1 MILSVVYDL
10 LGESALAA
18 AGLEKLKA
26 AMARFA
32 TNRQIYPLVYE
43 CEYIRDDFN
52 SPVLHTTVLTL

>member
-32 TNRQIYPLVYE
+32 TNQQIYPLVFE
-43 CEYIRDDFN
+43 SEYTQD
-52 SPVLHTTVLTL
+52 

>member
-43 CEYIRDDFN
+43 CEYTQYEVN
-52 SPVLHTTVLTL
+52 

>member
-32 TNRQIYPLVYE
+32 TNQQIYPLVFE
-43 CEYIRDDFN
+43 CEYTPKMRPN
-52 SPVLHTTVLTL
+52 AMPSKPLC